1 MFLAMMPQDIE
12 RFNKWWFTGKIRSEL
27 AFCRFMI
34 KRKSIEVIPVYM
46 AEALVEKAKNRV
58 TTDEA

>member
-1 MFLAMMPQDIE
+1 
-12 RFNKWWFTGKIRSEL
+12 
-27 AFCRFMI
+27 MI